1 MEPMDPRPAPFGK
14 LMRRLDIGRL
24 TVGLAFLALV
34 LSLVLGAPRWLSLL
48 FQAGFIGGFTNT
60 VAIYMLFTEA
70 WYLPGSG
77 VLLKRKDAIVV
88 SLAETMEQHILNPS
102 LIESRVRELARAI
115 DSDRVIAGLNAIVDE
130 LRADMVRLV
139 QAPEQKERIGAAVR
153 REGGFW
159 GDMADAAGI
168 VRYADIAD
176 RIAAG
181 LVKQIDEFQVDRS
194 MLDAAAAYVGNLED
208 FLLEPGNPLIERH
221 YGSRLSVAQLLFE
234 KLDARQL
241 VIDRLSAYEAE
252 QIRDIVSKNIKEH
265 LAWLEVFGVL
275 LGMLIAGLLLALS
288 ALTGL

>member
-1 MEPMDPRPAPFGK
+1 MNPFTTRASA
-14 LMRRLDIGRL
+14 LMRRLDVGRL
-24 TVGLAFLALV
+24 TVGMAFLALV
-34 LSLVLGAPRWLSLL
+34 LSLLLGGPRWLTLV

-77 VLLKRKDAIVV
+77 VLLKRKDAIVI
-88 SLAETMEQHILNPS
+88 SLAATMEQHILNPS
-102 LIESRVRELARAI
+102 LIESRVRELARGI
-115 DSDRVIAGLNAIVDE
+115 DYDRVIAGLNAIVDE
-130 LRADMVRLV
+130 LRDDMIRFVK
-139 QAPEQKERIGAAVR
+139 APDQKQRIGEAVR

-168 VRYADIAD
+168 VRYSDIAE

-181 LVKQIDEFQVDRS
+181 LVKQVQDFQLDRS

-208 FLLEPGNPLIERH
+208 FLLEPGNPLIQRH
-221 YGSRLSVAQLLFE
+221 YGSQLSVAQLLFA

-241 VIDRLSAYEAE
+241 VVDRLSAYEAE
-252 QIRDIVSKNIKEH
+252 QIRDIVSTNIKEH

-275 LGMLIAGLLLALS
+275 LGMLIAGLMLALS
-288 ALTGL
+288 ALAGL